1 MVRPRVCKTDL
12 VQIPIAADSLFDP
25 LRALTVFRTLF
36 THRSNLEEIRLLITH
51 RLEFLR
57 VPPRRG
63 PSFVSSAMSCIFF
76 RNSYTSSSQAAMSS
90 RSSATSLFETDGLT
104 YIDLGNDLGGSTG
117 AGGATTGA
125 TTGGGTTGT
134 DLRFFDLTFRVL
146 FGLTA
151 STGATAGA
159 TTGGTTGATAGATT
173 GGGTTGATMGEIAG
187 GGGATTGGTTGGGIT
202 FAFRVFLGFE
212 FTFRVLLTLTGG
224 ITAGGITELDTNARG
239 MISRR
244 RTEKSPSF
252 CAAIRTNADK
262 NLSTASLVIRLSYSE
277 VPINANVSH
286 DRVRIICS
294 FFFPGFVV

>member
-1 MVRPRVCKTDL
+1 M
-12 VQIPIAADSLFDP
+12 
-25 LRALTVFRTLF
+25 
-36 THRSNLEEIRLLITH
+36 
-51 RLEFLR
+51 
-57 VPPRRG
+57 
-63 PSFVSSAMSCIFF
+63 
-76 RNSYTSSSQAAMSS
+76 
-90 RSSATSLFETDGLT
+90 
-104 YIDLGNDLGGSTG
+104 
-117 AGGATTGA
+117 
-125 TTGGGTTGT
+125 
-134 DLRFFDLTFRVL
+134 RFFDLTFRVL

-151 STGATAGA
+151 TTGATAGATAGA
-159 TTGGTTGATAGATT
+159 TTGGGTTGGGTTGGGTT

-187 GGGATTGGTTGGGIT
+187 GGGATTGGTTGGGTT

-212 FTFRVLLTLTGG
+212 FTFRVFLTLIGG
-224 ITAGGITELDTNARG
+224 RGGGGITELDTNARG